1 MYVVHCGI
9 GSQKLRWLADV
20 AIHRADPNSAL
31 DFGLMAEMRFENGV

>member
-20 AIHRADPNSAL
+20 AIHRADPNCAL